1 MVVFDLTDR
10 ESFINVD
17 GWLNEIQKHCG
28 TDVNILVLAN
38 KVDIAQKQANRDQNN
53 EYNEEDDQEREIEVT
68 DEDIATFEKTHNLKV
83 LKTSAKSG
91 QGVDEAFLEMTKALI
106 KKNNSLSPEEKQK
119 QLQSGKLGGG
129 GHKGLNGL
137 QKTNTQGGGS
147 CC

>member
-91 QGVDEAFLEMTKALI
+91 
-106 KKNNSLSPEEKQK
+106 
-119 QLQSGKLGGG
+119 
-129 GHKGLNGL
+129 
-137 QKTNTQGGGS
+137 
-147 CC
+147 